1 MDFGVQ
7 VGLDG
12 LVGSDTSNSGFASLA
27 GSDPEAKQ
35 KLYGSGFLKQERPGN
50 IDGDW
55 RSSKLSK
62 TESMLLEQS
71 NTSLLKSSSNFLFAD
86 GQQQQQQMLSFSYPR
101 SAPSAERSSQNG
113 TLPYFHLTSS
123 AHNRNTGT
131 ILNTIKGSPIS
142 GICFIIRGYD
152 SVILGFLCGSKW
164 LLQTSW
170 LYGAHCMNPWFFLLN
185 SQVTGLWFFLL
196 TSI

>member
-170 LYGAHCMNPWFFLLN
+170 LYGAHCMNP
-185 SQVTGLWFFLL
+185 
-196 TSI
+196 